1 VGHSC
6 AFDFGLESVL
16 DDGVGF
22 VVFSVLVVVVE
33 RSRNF
38 FR

>member
-16 DDGVGF
+16 DDGVG
-22 VVFSVLVVVVE
+22 VVVSVLVVVVE